1 VGNIFQ
7 KPGHDGKNKEQQTER
22 AADDKSIEQT
32 GDAALEQSDMYKWV
46 YTNRIKSEKLYYSC
60 ELYSDKE
67 TTYIVGFG
75 DCAIFIIE
83 PESGKLIWKHELK
96 KNLLFSGPGIIH
108 KDIIYAVTRS
118 GVLQALSIDRKAM
131 LWEKNI
137 NAPVKFSPAAGG
149 NLVYVSTHKDSR
161 SPDSGKVLAFSLE
174 DGSQQWEKEIFCATP
189 IIYKKNRIYLKSSD
203 GFIYALTSEQGETLW
218 KHSCVTPQS
227 QLHMSADDN
236 NIFVGENE
244 HIYSIATDN
253 GSVIWRYTAQSEVCP
268 DIVYNDKSVFIMTFD
283 GFIHALDCQKGIL
296 IWKYQ
301 LAVLKSS
308 FEDFCIKPSIYDKD
322 LVISRYDYLYIL
334 GVDNGKLKWNK
345 ALNNKS
351 AIVVPEPVI
360 MSGYTVFSDG
370 LRSVNIVHI
379 RKMKTLW
386 ICDIDKSQGTI
397 VAIKRKDRILYV
409 MSSLGSVFFINL
421 EKVLTS
427 AEKQPPP
434 AEIFLDAVPA
444 KSSSIS
450 KEDEADKK
458 TDVFETAEEPVA
470 PQVTA
475 EEPVAPQVNAE
486 EPVAPQ
492 VTAEEPVAPQ
502 VNAEEPVAPQVTAEE
517 PVAPQVTAEE
527 PVAPQVTA
535 EEPVAPQVTAEEPVA
550 PQVTAE
556 EPVAPQVTAE
566 EPVAPQ
572 VTAEEPVAPQ
582 VTAEEPVAPQVTA
595 EEPVAP
601 QVTAEEPVAPQVTAV
616 ETIEEL
622 PDELPAMEIEKVV
635 PPAQKTQQIVVDVAD
650 VDDIDRL
657 LDEVEQE
664 IWGTDISSESK
675 ETAPATAS
683 ETAPATAS
691 ETAPATASETA
702 PATASETAPDTA
714 PDTAPATAPETAPAT
729 APETAPEFIP
739 EVPQEAAQEMPQI
752 SLQILE
758 ESEAEK
764 ETLDLLESELTKKKA
779 AESIVIGQPEVAEL
793 QTSVRQEGTGIIP
806 QERQEPAAPSKCMD
820 VSAEIISMMEKNF
833 KEVKEELSAVKSIK
847 AALEEKTAL
856 LITRVEELQNAVNEQ
871 KEDLVLRGRQ
881 LEILYDILD
890 KLSRE
895 IAEPG
900 RQTLQTGREITQS
913 QVEIINKHLSHI
925 FKYLQVFS
933 NELAGMKT
941 MVKPVLEKLKSEIS
955 SDQATADN
963 KPANNS
969 PQDDRQAG
977 SN

>member
-1 VGNIFQ
+1 MGNIFQ

-502 VNAEEPVAPQVTAEE
+502 V
-517 PVAPQVTAEE
+517 
-527 PVAPQVTA
+527 
-535 EEPVAPQVTAEEPVA
+535 
-550 PQVTAE
+550 
-556 EPVAPQVTAE
+556 
-566 EPVAPQ
+566 
-572 VTAEEPVAPQ
+572 
-582 VTAEEPVAPQVTA
+582 TA

-675 ETAPATAS
+675 
-683 ETAPATAS
+683 
-691 ETAPATASETA
+691 ETA